1 MIKLSFTKRSC
12 KKAAFVIRLIKNQTE
27 VFIMKFWRNV
37 LLICSGIVVGSL
49 VAKLC
54 EGVKYLSWLAFG
66 LTFGTTSPFSIDLGV
81 LSLTVGA
88 SIDITISTIIFV
100 ILFYVVGRKLIR

>member
-1 MIKLSFTKRSC
+1 
-12 KKAAFVIRLIKNQTE
+12 
-27 VFIMKFWRNV
+27 MKFWKNI
-37 LLICSGIVVGSL
+37 LLICSGVVVGSL

-54 EGVKYLSWLAFG
+54 AGAKYLSWLAFG
-66 LTFGTTSPFSIDLGV
+66 LTFGTTQPFSLDLGV

-100 ILFYVVGRKLIR
+100 ILFYVFGRKLFR